1 MYICTDFL
9 SILGSGSFGEV
20 YDGELN
26 DGSSAISKK
35 VAVKTLKNN
44 DASMEFFKEA
54 LTVSKLKHENI
65 VQFYGIILDIED
77 CLIMEFMGGGELLDY
92 LKSNGRSLT
101 FDDQIKMC
109 FDIVKGCTYLEE
121 KKFVH
126 RDLAARNCL
135 LSSNDPTER
144 MVIYFIF

>member
-1 MYICTDFL
+1 
-9 SILGSGSFGEV
+9 
-20 YDGELN
+20 
-26 DGSSAISKK
+26 
-35 VAVKTLKNN
+35 
-44 DASMEFFKEA
+44 MEFFKEA

-65 VQFYGIILDIED
+65 VKFYGIILDIED

-109 FDIVKGCTYLEE
+109 FDIVKGCAYLEE

-135 LSSNDPTER
+135 LSSTDPTER
-144 MVIYFIF
+144 MVLSLNHLIKKN

>member
-1 MYICTDFL
+1 
-9 SILGSGSFGEV
+9 
-20 YDGELN
+20 
-26 DGSSAISKK
+26 
-35 VAVKTLKNN
+35 
-44 DASMEFFKEA
+44 MEFFKEA

-65 VQFYGIILDIED
+65 VKFYGIILDIED

-92 LKSNGRSLT
+92 LKSNERSLT

-109 FDIVKGCTYLEE
+109 FDIVKACDYLEE

-135 LSSNDPTER
+135 LSSTDPNER
-144 MVIYFIF
+144 MVLFFSNNLIKTVHT

>member
-1 MYICTDFL
+1 
-9 SILGSGSFGEV
+9 
-20 YDGELN
+20 
-26 DGSSAISKK
+26 
-35 VAVKTLKNN
+35 
-44 DASMEFFKEA
+44 MEFFKEA

-135 LSSNDPTER
+135 LSSTDPNEL
-144 MVIYFIF
+144 MVLFSNNLTKNHYLKTFL

>member
-1 MYICTDFL
+1 
-9 SILGSGSFGEV
+9 
-20 YDGELN
+20 
-26 DGSSAISKK
+26 
-35 VAVKTLKNN
+35 
-44 DASMEFFKEA
+44 MEFFKEA

-144 MVIYFIF
+144 MVIYFTTFYRHFSNLLVSL

>member
-1 MYICTDFL
+1 
-9 SILGSGSFGEV
+9 
-20 YDGELN
+20 
-26 DGSSAISKK
+26 
-35 VAVKTLKNN
+35 
-44 DASMEFFKEA
+44 MEFFKEA

-135 LSSNDPTER
+135 LSSSDPTER
-144 MVIYFIF
+144 IVIYIFYYFFSDYLLINYYLFRYSMFLKLIGQDR